1 MTHYDPLYGEL
12 LDSREVAEMTG
23 LTMNQLRNW
32 RLPSRQEAMPFGF
45 LKIGGSVKYRK
56 AVVEAWLEKN
66 GAIVPE
72 YVQGEL
78 DKQVPLNDVL
88 ANDPAK
94 REGLAKLAKITTRNA
109 WTSMATWL
117 IEQSGISNGT
127 KVIHDEGRRLLAIER
142 DTDPK
147 EFGTPNADL
156 KSTDPDAFWKIWVYG
171 VRKGF
176 AMVNSLDVTDEEI
189 MRLPVGDIPPLKTD

>member
-32 RLPSRQEAMPFGF
+32 RLPSRQDSMPFGY

-56 AVVEAWLEKN
+56 AVVDAWLEKN

-88 ANDPAK
+88 ASNPAK
-94 REGLAKLAKITTRNA
+94 RDGLAKLAKITTRNS

-117 IEQSGISNGT
+117 IEQSGIDNGT
-127 KVIHDEGRRLLAIER
+127 KVIHDEGKRLLALER
-142 DTDPK
+142 GVDVS
-147 EFGTPNADL
+147 EFGTPNANL
-156 KSTDPDAFWKIWVYG
+156 KSNDPDAFWKIWTYG

-189 MRLPVGDIPPLKTD
+189 MSLPVGDIPPLKTD

>member
-32 RLPSRQEAMPFGF
+32 RLPSRQDSMPFGY

-56 AVVEAWLEKN
+56 AVVDAWLEKN

-88 ANDPAK
+88 ASNPAK
-94 REGLAKLAKITTRNA
+94 RDGLAKLAKITTRNS

-117 IEQSGISNGT
+117 IEQSGIDNGT
-127 KVIHDEGRRLLAIER
+127 KVIHDEGKRLLALER
-142 DTDPK
+142 GVDVS
-147 EFGTPNADL
+147 EFGTPNANL
-156 KSTDPDAFWKIWVYG
+156 KSNDPDAFWKIWTYG

-176 AMVNSLDVTDEEI
+176 AQVNSLDVTDEEI
-189 MRLPVGDIPPLKTD
+189 MSLPVGDIPPLKTD

>member
-32 RLPSRQEAMPFGF
+32 RLPSRQDSMPFGY

-56 AVVEAWLEKN
+56 AVVDAWLEKN

-88 ANDPAK
+88 ASNPAK
-94 REGLAKLAKITTRNA
+94 RDGLAKLAKITTRNS

-117 IEQSGISNGT
+117 IEQSGIDNGT
-127 KVIHDEGRRLLAIER
+127 KVIHDEGKRLLALER
-142 DTDPK
+142 GIDVS
-147 EFGTPNADL
+147 EFGTPNANL
-156 KSTDPDAFWKIWVYG
+156 KSNDPDAFWKIWTYG

-189 MRLPVGDIPPLKTD
+189 MSLPVGDIPPLKTD

>member
-32 RLPSRQEAMPFGF
+32 RLPSRQDSMPFGY

-56 AVVEAWLEKN
+56 AVVDAWLEKN

-88 ANDPAK
+88 ASNPAK
-94 REGLAKLAKITTRNA
+94 RDGLAKLAKITTRNS

-117 IEQSGISNGT
+117 IEQSGIDNGT
-127 KVIHDEGRRLLAIER
+127 KVIHEEGKRLLALER
-142 DTDPK
+142 GVDVS
-147 EFGTPNADL
+147 EFGTPNANL
-156 KSTDPDAFWKIWVYG
+156 KSNDPDAFWKIWTYG

-189 MRLPVGDIPPLKTD
+189 MSLPVGDIPPLKTD

>member
-32 RLPSRQEAMPFGF
+32 RLPSRQDSMPFGY

-56 AVVEAWLEKN
+56 AVVDAWLEKN

-88 ANDPAK
+88 ANNPAK
-94 REGLAKLAKITTRNA
+94 RDGLAKLAKMTTRNS

-117 IEQSGISNGT
+117 IEQSGIDNGT
-127 KVIHDEGRRLLAIER
+127 KVIHDEGKRLLALER
-142 DTDPK
+142 GVDVS
-147 EFGTPNADL
+147 EFGTPNANL
-156 KSTDPDAFWKIWVYG
+156 KSNDPDAFWKIWTYG

-189 MRLPVGDIPPLKTD
+189 MSLPVGDIPPLKTD